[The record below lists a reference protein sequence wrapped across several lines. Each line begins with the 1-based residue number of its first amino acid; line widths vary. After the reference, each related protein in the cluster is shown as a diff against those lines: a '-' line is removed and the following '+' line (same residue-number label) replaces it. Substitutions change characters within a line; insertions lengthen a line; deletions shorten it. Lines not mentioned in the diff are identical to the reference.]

1 MLLYL
6 FILPLIASVA
16 LAFSGKALSKFVA
29 LGFSL
34 VTLVLTIL
42 FYTNFASDASFVAEW
57 KQSWVAAQNL
67 NFYLVADGFS
77 IWLLLLT
84 NFLMPLII
92 LATFNKDMKRA
103 NVFYALVLFM
113 QFGLNGVFL
122 SWNGIQYY
130 IFWELALLPIY
141 FIVWLWSEEK
151 DKAVRARTAFKFFIY
166 TLAGSLFMLFGFMY
180 LFTKATSLDLQDL
193 YQVSLD
199 STEQIVLFAC
209 FFAAFAVKIPV
220 FPFHTWQAD
229 TYRVAPTAGTMLLSG
244 IMLKMGTYSLIR
256 WLVPIFPEGTAFWT
270 PYILVLCAIGI
281 IYGAVIA
288 LKQDNLKNLLA
299 YSSLS
304 HVGLIAAG
312 AFVLTQEGFNGSLAQ
327 MLAHGINVVGV
338 FFIAEIV
345 LSRTGQLSMDT
356 LGGIRSVAPRFFTLS
371 LIIVLAS
378 VALPTT
384 NAFIGEF
391 LLLFSLYQYN
401 TWLAVIAGTSVIFG
415 AVYMLRM
422 VKKVFLGNVSNRT
435 QSFTDLNWSETT
447 VFVALIAVIFV
458 LGLYPKMIFDT
469 AQPVFE
475 SILQTASR

>member
-1 MLLYL
+1 MLLL
-6 FILPLIASVA
+6 IFILPLLASLAV
-16 LAFSGKALSKFVA
+16 AFSGKALSKWVA
-29 LGFSL
+29 FGSSL
-34 VTLVLTIL
+34 VTLAVTLL
-42 FYTNFASDASFVAEW
+42 LYSNFHADAAFVKEW
-57 KQSWVAAQNL
+57 KHSWVASQNL
-67 NFYLVADGFS
+67 NFYVVVDGFS

-84 NFLMPLII
+84 NFLMPLIL
-92 LATFNKDMKRA
+92 LATFKKEIKKA
-103 NVFYALVLFM
+103 NAFYALVLFM

-122 SWNGIQYY
+122 SWNGLQYY

-141 FIVWLWSEEK
+141 FIVWLWSEEA
-151 DKAVRARTAFKFFIY
+151 DKAVRTRTAFKFFIY

-180 LFTKATSLDLQDL
+180 LFSKSPSLDLQDL
-193 YQVSLD
+193 YQISLN
-199 STEQIVLFAC
+199 SNEQIILFAC
-209 FFAAFAVKIPV
+209 FFIAFAVKIPV

-256 WLVPIFPEGTAFWT
+256 WLVPIFPDGAAFWT

-281 IYGAVIA
+281 VYGAIIA
-288 LKQDNLKNLLA
+288 IRQDNLKNLLA

-312 AFVLTQEGFNGSLAQ
+312 AFVLTREGFNGSLAQ

-338 FFIAEIV
+338 FFIAEII
-345 LSRTGQLSMDT
+345 LNRTGQLSIDT

-371 LIIVLAS
+371 LIVVLAS

-401 TWLAVIAGTSVIFG
+401 TWLAVVAGTSVILG

-435 QSFTDLNWSETT
+435 QSFADLNWSETV

-458 LGLYPKMIFDT
+458 LGLYPKLIFDT

-475 SILQTASR
+475 TILQTASR